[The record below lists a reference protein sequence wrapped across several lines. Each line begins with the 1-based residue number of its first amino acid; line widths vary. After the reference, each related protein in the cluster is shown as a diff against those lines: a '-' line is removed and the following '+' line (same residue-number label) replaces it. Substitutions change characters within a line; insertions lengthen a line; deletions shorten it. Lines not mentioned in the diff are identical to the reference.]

1 MDDLEHTRAVS
12 DWRSGTYMS
21 TIHALTASASFSH
34 TTPVSKRVCCHIHR
48 LLIPACPIC
57 QSHHSKQNLLP
68 LATLLVLSLASVKD
82 L

>member
-12 DWRSGTYMS
+12 GWRSGTYMS

-34 TTPVSKRVCCHIHR
+34 TTPVSKRVCCH
-48 LLIPACPIC
+48 LLIPAGPIC